1 MFAKK
6 SQPVEDRK
14 VGHYK
19 AAEKRRHAVAQL
31 TGIAGIEM
39 RLCGSRLAG
48 DGVRSDTDAITSASH
63 SIATVRRSDKPAP
76 TGIA

>member
-19 AAEKRRHAVAQL
+19 AAEKRRHAQADQ
-31 TGIAGIEM
+31 
-39 RLCGSRLAG
+39 
-48 DGVRSDTDAITSASH
+48 DTNRNGRIGGRFS
-63 SIATVRRSDKPAP
+63 
-76 TGIA
+76 